1 MDVKEMGQR
10 IKKCRKDMKLT
21 QEELATRIG
30 ISPHYLYEIERGS
43 KVVSVVIL
51 AQIIEQLHT
60 TADYLMFGIENDIQA
75 DFRVKNSLTDLLI
88 EVPKSQQDRLVKMVE
103 AMLPFVSNK

>member
-10 IKKCRKDMKLT
+10 IKLCRKSLKMT
-21 QEELATRIG
+21 REELAAKIG

-51 AQIIEQLHT
+51 SQIVEQLQT
-60 TADYLMFGIENDIQA
+60 TSDYIIFGKEPEPARDYSYSDELGNLM
-75 DFRVKNSLTDLLI
+75 I
-88 EVPKSQQDRLVKMVE
+88 EVPAEKRERLVKMVE
-103 AMLPFVSNK
+103 AMLPLLAE